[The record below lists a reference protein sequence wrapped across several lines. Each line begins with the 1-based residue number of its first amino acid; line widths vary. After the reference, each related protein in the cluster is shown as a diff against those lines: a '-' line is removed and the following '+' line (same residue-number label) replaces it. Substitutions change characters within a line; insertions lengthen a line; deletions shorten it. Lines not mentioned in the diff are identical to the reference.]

1 MATSRSQNQAA
12 VVGYECEFL
21 DQVPEEYICRQCK
34 HVAREPIIV
43 DCCNE
48 TMCEACVQEMME
60 DNKPCSNCQKIPV
73 KYIPNKIKNK
83 ILDLNVRCSMAAERS
98 CKWTGQLQQ
107 LDEHLSDCEYVDT
120 KCDQCQ
126 KSIQKR
132 NNFMTTHL
140 ANECP
145 EREFSCKYCNYK
157 ATYVLVTEVHFKNCK
172 LYILNCPNGCGV
184 HFERGELEDHINMCS
199 LQKVECEF
207 SYAGCEDKFIRG
219 QQKDHMEQNT
229 QKHLVLMSTATLRI
243 SQEQQQ
249 ANKQKLQEQEQAFDQ
264 KLQEQKQ
271 AFEQNL
277 QEQKQAFE
285 QRTNRLKKKLTSAT
299 RSLMSEYILLI
310 SLSVLIIACAIY
322 YEQGVG
328 NLPVEN
334 DQTLKKDTEKSIK
347 AMKSET
353 ENDINALKKDT
364 EKSIKAMKSETEN
377 DINALK
383 METDERMEVMKSKTD
398 KTDEITK
405 KINVMQRE
413 HEKKINALNA
423 LIIQNNKINI
433 PLAPVKT
440 KKFNDDERKKTGF
453 VVVDWTMYLI
463 IILILLMFMASKL
476 LVMLCG

>member
-60 DNKPCSNCQKIPV
+60 DKKPCSNCQKVPV

-83 ILDLNVRCSMAAERS
+83 ILDLNVHCLNCQKVPVKFIPQNKIRS

-207 SYAGCEDKFIRG
+207 SYAGCEDEFIRG

-243 SQEQQQ
+243 SQEQ
-249 ANKQKLQEQEQAFDQ
+249 EQAFDQ

-277 QEQKQAFE
+277 QEQKQAFK

-299 RSLMSEYILLI
+299 RSLNSEYILFI
-310 SLSVLIIACAIY
+310 SLSVLIFAYTAPVYFERVQTEIRKLNTSIDTFIGELNTSIDTINRSIRNIQTWIGNHDQRFSIDSEVTPVHISQDIEQQQEHEQQQGQEHEQQQEKEQK
-322 YEQGVG
+322 YEQQRQKQEQKWWKEWMRKYGGNMGGNIIHIAKGTAGV
-328 NLPVEN
+328 
-334 DQTLKKDTEKSIK
+334 SI
-347 AMKSET
+347 
-353 ENDINALKKDT
+353 N
-364 EKSIKAMKSETEN
+364 
-377 DINALK
+377 
-383 METDERMEVMKSKTD
+383 
-398 KTDEITK
+398 
-405 KINVMQRE
+405 
-413 HEKKINALNA
+413 
-423 LIIQNNKINI
+423 
-433 PLAPVKT
+433 
-440 KKFNDDERKKTGF
+440 
-453 VVVDWTMYLI
+453 
-463 IILILLMFMASKL
+463 
-476 LVMLCG
+476 